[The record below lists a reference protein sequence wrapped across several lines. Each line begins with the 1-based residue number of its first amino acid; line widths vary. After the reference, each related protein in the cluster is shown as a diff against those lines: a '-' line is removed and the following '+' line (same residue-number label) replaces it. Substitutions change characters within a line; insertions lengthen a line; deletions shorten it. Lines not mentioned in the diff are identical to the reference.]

1 MGALLCVW
9 LCARKHSCF
18 TKKTG
23 SSLGDCWL
31 LFEILSHFS
40 LWKTLTGST
49 SLFWL
54 TTLFESCQDP
64 CLLFEAKDCVCYL
77 SLPYEQWALCIISSY
92 PCFLSA
98 TLHHR
103 PIHVQYNWT
112 QNVISQ
118 AWVEWLASSRDTPE
132 EVISKTEHGSSW
144 LPFLKNW
151 VLQSWL
157 LLAADSP
164 TAPQPW
170 THCVSV
176 GLESCCSPSPA
187 NLHRPGEPF
196 GHRGCS
202 LFTFPP
208 CVLMQTHSK
217 LTQPLFLLFSLD
229 LCLAFVNISLAD
241 TILTF
246 KV

>member
-31 LFEILSHFS
+31 LSEILSHFS

-112 QNVISQ
+112 QYVISQ

-176 GLESCCSPSPA
+176 GLESCCQPFSSKPPQAWRAVWTPGLLSLHISPLCFDA
-187 NLHRPGEPF
+187 N
-196 GHRGCS
+196 S
-202 LFTFPP
+202 LKTNSTSFF
-208 CVLMQTHSK
+208 VV
-217 LTQPLFLLFSLD
+217 FSG
-229 LCLAFVNISLAD
+229 SLSC
-241 TILTF
+241 F
-246 KV
+246 CQH